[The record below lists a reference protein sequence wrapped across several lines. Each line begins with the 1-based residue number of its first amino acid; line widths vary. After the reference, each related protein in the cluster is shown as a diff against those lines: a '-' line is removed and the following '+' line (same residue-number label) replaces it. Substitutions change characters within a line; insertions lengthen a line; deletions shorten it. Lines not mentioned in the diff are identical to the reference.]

1 MGKAIK
7 LKNEHYWDSSSIV
20 HNKELLST
28 VIDNMSK
35 DINNTG
41 IGKITGTIPVGQYFQ
56 YPFLYFTG
64 LAGLKISIPNYEIQK
79 IFTVTVSN
87 KYVGEIKELT
97 SLEYLANSSAGIR
110 VEVIDGAG
118 DDIAKYIR
126 VTNTGSVD
134 LSYSFGV
141 NNIIL

>member
-7 LKNEHYWDSSSIV
+7 LKNENYWDSSAIV
-20 HNKELLST
+20 HNKEPLST
-28 VIDNMSK
+28 VIDNMSQ
-35 DINNTG
+35 DISG
-41 IGKITGTIPVGQYFQ
+41 IRKVTGTIPVGQYFQ
-56 YPFLYFTG
+56 YPFLYFVG

-87 KYVGEIKELT
+87 KYAGEIKELA
-97 SLEYLANSSAGIR
+97 SFEYLQNPNASINIET
-110 VEVIDGAG
+110 VDGAG

-141 NNIIL
+141 NNIT